1 MPRPFL
7 QVDVFGSAPFSGNP
21 LAVVADAEGL
31 STEQMQDFAR
41 WANLSESVFLLPPT
55 APHADYLVR
64 IFTPAR
70 ELPFAGHPTL
80 GACHAWLEGG
90 GRPRRHD
97 VVLQECGA
105 GLVPLRRT
113 GDVISFAAPPLVR
126 SGPVDPAGAAEVVSM
141 LGLDPARVVAVEWV
155 DNGPGWIGV
164 LVDEAALVLETAPRI
179 ARFEGEGSFD
189 VGVAGLYPIGSE
201 CALEVRAFFSDE
213 QGTIREDPVTGSLNA
228 SLGQWLLGTGR
239 VMAPYVAAQGTA
251 MGRAGRVH
259 VDLDEEEGTVWVG
272 GATVTVVSGEIAI

>member
-70 ELPFAGHPTL
+70 ELPLAGHPTL

-126 SGPVDPAGAAEVVSM
+126 SGPVDPAHSAEVVSM
-141 LGLDPARVVAVEWV
+141 LGLDPARVVATEWV

-164 LVDEAALVLETAPRI
+164 LVDEAALVLETSPRI

-189 VGVAGLYPIGSE
+189 VGVAGLYPIGAE

-213 QGTIREDPVTGSLNA
+213 HGNIREDPVTGSLNA
-228 SLGQWLLGTGR
+228 SLGQWLLGAGR
-239 VMAPYVAAQGTA
+239 VMAPYLAAQGTA

-272 GATVTVVSGEIAI
+272 GATMTVVSGEIEI

>member
-31 STEQMQDFAR
+31 STEQMQEFAR

-55 APHADYLVR
+55 KPHADYLVR

-80 GACHAWLEGG
+80 GACHAWLESGG
-90 GRPRRHD
+90 QPQRHD

-113 GDVISFAAPPLVR
+113 GGVISFAAPPLVR
-126 SGPVDPAGAAEVVSM
+126 SGPADPADAADVVSV
-141 LGLDPARVVAVEWV
+141 LGLDPDRVVAVEWV
-155 DNGPGWIGV
+155 DNGPGWLGV
-164 LVDEAALVLETAPRI
+164 LVDDAALVLETSPQI

-189 VGVAGLYPIGSE
+189 VGVAGLYPAESE

-213 QGTIREDPVTGSLNA
+213 HGNIREDPVTGSLNA
-228 SLGQWLLGTGR
+228 SLAQWLLGTGR

-259 VDLDEEEGTVWVG
+259 IDLDEEEGTVWVG
-272 GATVTVVSGEIAI
+272 GATVTAVSGEIEI

>member
-1 MPRPFL
+1 
-7 QVDVFGSAPFSGNP
+7 
-21 LAVVADAEGL
+21 
-31 STEQMQDFAR
+31 
-41 WANLSESVFLLPPT
+41 
-55 APHADYLVR
+55 
-64 IFTPAR
+64 
-70 ELPFAGHPTL
+70 
-80 GACHAWLEGG
+80 
-90 GRPRRHD
+90 
-97 VVLQECGA
+97 
-105 GLVPLRRT
+105 LRRS

-126 SGPVDPAGAAEVVSM
+126 SGPVDPAHAAEVVSM
-141 LGLDPARVVAVEWV
+141 LGLDPTRVVAAEWV

-164 LVDEAALVLETAPRI
+164 LVDEAALVLETSPRI

-189 VGVAGLYPIGSE
+189 AGVAGLYPIGSE
-201 CALEVRAFFSDE
+201 SALEVRAFFSDE

>member
-126 SGPVDPAGAAEVVSM
+126 SGSVDPAGAAEVVSM

-201 CALEVRAFFSDE
+201 SALEVRAFFSDE

>member
-201 CALEVRAFFSDE
+201 SALEVRAFFSDE

-272 GATVTVVSGEIAI
+272 GATVTVVSGEIEI